1 MELVSPQI
9 LLKNAHTWIHRLLPI
24 SLLPVILLKHHLW
37 NSCNYFAHSLSSVYY
52 LQVLIPMEF
61 TCSFTGF
68 STLLRGPNDLETERK
83 FFVYLLVT
91 SIITELSNPVGK
103 CVQSGPDF
111 VIVCSV
117 IFGWS
122 IHCQERKR
130 TSGGQ
135 TQWSCC
141 ESSDYSAPP
150 DSATLISYFDCL
162 ASVWHHLL
170 TTVAKISVWKLF
182 RINLAPWGTSV
193 SCYYL
198 PNSVL
203 NCMCS
208 AAKMAIAQE

>member
-1 MELVSPQI
+1 MKQLQLLCTFIVLCLLSAGPNSDGVHLLFHRVFHFAERAQWLGDKEQI
-9 LLKNAHTWIHRLLPI
+9 L
-24 SLLPVILLKHHLW
+24 
-37 NSCNYFAHSLSSVYY
+37 
-52 LQVLIPMEF
+52 
-61 TCSFTGF
+61 
-68 STLLRGPNDLETERK
+68 
-83 FFVYLLVT
+83 YLLVT
-91 SIITELSNPVGK
+91 SIITELSNPAGK

-150 DSATLISYFDCL
+150 DSATSISYFDRL

-193 SCYYL
+193 SCHYL